1 MKGMEDNAFGRK
13 EVRELKDDVSV
24 VNADGI
30 LIVAVGFGS
39 YDEVTLRC
47 NEPGLLRKVRAAADM
62 GEMVEIIP
70 LASRFQA
77 GWNTPLEVLTA
88 MMSAVPGRSVIV
100 QTPKTVLEAMDSAA
114 NPVSGSHRIY

>member
-1 MKGMEDNAFGRK
+1 
-13 EVRELKDDVSV
+13 VRELKDDISV
-24 VNADGI
+24 VDADGI

-39 YDEVTLRC
+39 YDEVSLRC
-47 NEPGLLRKVRAAADM
+47 NVPGLLRKVKAAADM

-77 GWNTPLEVLTA
+77 GWDTPLQVLTA

-100 QTPKTVLEAMDSAA
+100 QTPKTVLAEMDSVA
-114 NPVSGSHRIY
+114 NPVKGSSHVY